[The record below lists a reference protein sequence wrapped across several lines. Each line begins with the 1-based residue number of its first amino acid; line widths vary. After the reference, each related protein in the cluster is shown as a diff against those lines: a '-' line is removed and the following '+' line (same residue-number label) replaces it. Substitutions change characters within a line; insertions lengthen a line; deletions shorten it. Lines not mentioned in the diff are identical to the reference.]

1 MDSELIDGTIHRKLG
16 FLPLESTGF
25 WPILVNFA
33 LKPNRGFTCCRGCH
47 CSGIF
52 RAEYLSSGELRWAAV
67 GIEGRAHGPNGKG
80 EVNLVTYAQG
90 TKDLK
95 VQSLPNNRRNIK
107 KAIRIQAGTSQVA
120 EDGRGGCKC
129 HTLLGIDSCLIKFG
143 YDCHP
148 ERQHTMP
155 FCWKRPASQW
165 VWCLAAI
172 NRMSPGNR
180 MEAWKTMKDTPESLI
195 SLNYMQYP
203 LDITRCPAHASF
215 EARKWEG
222 W

>member
-52 RAEYLSSGELRWAAV
+52 RAEYLSSGEPRWAAV

-95 VQSLPNNRRNIK
+95 VQSLPNNRKNIK

-129 HTLLGIDSCLIKFG
+129 HTLWASIHASSSLGMIAILRGNTRCLSVERDQRLSEF
-143 YDCHP
+143 DAWRRSTECHRATEWRH
-148 ERQHTMP
+148 ERQ
-155 FCWKRPASQW
+155 WKIHLR
-165 VWCLAAI
+165 VWF
-172 NRMSPGNR
+172 R
-180 MEAWKTMKDTPESLI
+180 
-195 SLNYMQYP
+195 
-203 LDITRCPAHASF
+203 
-215 EARKWEG
+215 
-222 W
+222 